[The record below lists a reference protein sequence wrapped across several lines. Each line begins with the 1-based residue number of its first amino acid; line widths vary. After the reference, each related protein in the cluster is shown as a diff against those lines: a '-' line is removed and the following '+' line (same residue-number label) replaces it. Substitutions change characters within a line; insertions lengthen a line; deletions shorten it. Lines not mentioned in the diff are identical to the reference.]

1 MMELS
6 KYGGPAFGARIF
18 IWADEWTPEGAG
30 RVISSGAAVNEA
42 LIGATALWRDVIG
55 APDAL
60 VRDGLAFLRARVEEH
75 GAP

>member
-1 MMELS
+1 MALP
-6 KYGGPAFGARIF
+6 KYGGPAFGAHIF

-55 APDAL
+55 DPDAL